1 MTRPVASNTDVDR
14 DGLVEFIRPRHH
26 AILATQ
32 RADGT
37 PQMSP
42 VTMGVD
48 PEGAI
53 VIATYPERAKTRN
66 LRLRPEATVCVLSDG
81 FNGEWVQLSGQAT
94 VIDLPE
100 ALDGLVVYFR
110 AISGEHRDWG
120 EYRQA
125 MVDQGKALIRIVPER
140 WGPVSRGGFP
150 PRLAD

>member
-42 VTMGVD
+42 VSMGVD

-66 LRLRPEATVCVLSDG
+66 LSLRPEATVCVLSDG